1 MSTDT
6 KGFDEDGEVEFFKL
20 RLFVAGTSP
29 VSVRA
34 INNLQAVLKEKLEGR
49 YELEI
54 IDIHQQPELAENE
67 NITAVP
73 MLIKTE
79 PVPKRLLIG
88 DMSETN
94 RIMRAFNLM

>member
-1 MSTDT
+1 MSINAT
-6 KGFDEDGEVEFFKL
+6 GFDEDDEVGFYKL

-34 INNLQAVLKEKLEGR
+34 INNLQAVLKDKLEGH

-54 IDIHQQPELAENE
+54 VDVHQQPELTENE

-73 MLIKTE
+73 MLVKTE

-94 RIMRAFNLM
+94 RIMRAFNLL